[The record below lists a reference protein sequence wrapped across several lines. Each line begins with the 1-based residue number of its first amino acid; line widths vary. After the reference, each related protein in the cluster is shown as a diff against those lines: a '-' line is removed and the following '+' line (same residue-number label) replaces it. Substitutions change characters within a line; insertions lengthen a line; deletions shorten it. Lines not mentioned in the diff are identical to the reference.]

1 MAIDYIVMAKVEGYK
16 PRIPAYIVAQLIKE
30 KMIDRPAN

>member
-16 PRIPAYIVAQLIKE
+16 PRIPAHIVALLLKE
-30 KMIDRPAN
+30 KKND

>member
-16 PRIPAYIVAQLIKE
+16 PRIPAHVVALLLKGNAR
-30 KMIDRPAN
+30 DN

>member
-16 PRIPAYIVAQLIKE
+16 PRLPAYVVAQLLKE
-30 KMIDRPAN
+30 NK